1 MVERKIRV
9 GAVSY
14 LNTKPMLSGLESG
27 PLSDQIELLLD
38 FPAGLAALLQK
49 GELDIGLLPVG
60 ALHELGDY
68 SIITNCCIGTTG
80 EVASVAVFSDVPMHE
95 IKTVILDYQSR
106 TSVLLCQILF
116 RKLWKKKVQFIKAND
131 EHYLQEIGGNTAG
144 LIIGDRAL
152 QRRSNSKYIY
162 DLGEGWKQLTGLP
175 FVFAVWVTKQKFDE
189 DFLLLFNE
197 GVEQGIEQLATK
209 VPLSD
214 FPGYDLYT
222 YFTKNISYSF
232 DEKKRAGL
240 ELFLKEVSHHN
251 EISALN

>member
-14 LNTKPMLSGLESG
+14 LNTKPMLSGLQFG
-27 PLSDQIELLLD
+27 PLSEQIELILD

-68 SIITNCCIGTTG
+68 TIITNCCIGTTG
-80 EVASVAVFSDVPMHE
+80 EVASVAVFSDVPMNE
-95 IKTVILDYQSR
+95 ITTVILDYQSR

-116 RKLWKKKVQFIKAND
+116 RKLWKKQVHFIKASN
-131 EHYLQEIGGNTAG
+131 ENYLQEIGGNTAG

-152 QRRSNSKYIY
+152 QYRSKSKYIF

-175 FVFAVWVTKQKFDE
+175 FVFAVWVTKQKID
-189 DFLLLFNE
+189 DHFLQLFNE
-197 GVEQGIEQLATK
+197 AVEQGIEQLSTN
-209 VPLSD
+209 VPLLD
-214 FPGYDLYT
+214 FPEYNLYT
-222 YFTKNISYSF
+222 YFTKNISYKF
-232 DEKKRAGL
+232 DDQKRAGL
-240 ELFLKEVSHHN
+240 EVFLKEVSLHH
-251 EISALN
+251 EISASN